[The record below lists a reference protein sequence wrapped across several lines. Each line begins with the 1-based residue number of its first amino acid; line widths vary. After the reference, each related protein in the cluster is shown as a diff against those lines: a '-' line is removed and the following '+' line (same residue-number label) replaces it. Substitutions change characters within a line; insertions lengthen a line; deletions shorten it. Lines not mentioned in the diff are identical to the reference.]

1 MCLRNQFFPMIIL
14 QSVKK
19 ILQRGKKLRRSYA
32 YQTVSTCAKKN
43 LVFACMNL
51 FQLCVMPQS
60 KLDRLAKNQF
70 SEMCEQDENTRAR
83 VCVCLGLENR
93 ASYLHSRNRGCQ
105 TNQTRERE
113 TRQALEVRH
122 ALTSSRLSL

>member
-1 MCLRNQFFPMIIL
+1 MFKK
-14 QSVKK
+14 SVLPNDNSAIRIK
-19 ILQRGKKLRRSYA
+19 ILQRGKKLHRRYA

-43 LVFACMNL
+43 LVFASMNL

-60 KLDRLAKNQF
+60 KLDRLAKNHF
-70 SEMCEQDENTRAR
+70 SKMCELDENTRAR
-83 VCVCLGLENR
+83 VCLSWAGK
-93 ASYLHSRNRGCQ
+93 SRIIFAFTESRLPNKP
-105 TNQTRERE
+105 NPRERE